1 MRINELPQEILSNIL
16 LQAARIN
23 EAEGETYTY
32 GLSQAPLPL
41 EKTTKLTKYVR
52 GPLSAESL
60 RWDATRSIRQV
71 CSRWH
76 DWAIAYNI
84 EHVFERRWRG
94 AERWAD
100 LTLRRPSYR
109 LYELIDR
116 PRGIAV
122 YRDPYLNLKQTDSL
136 FSFLPEISQHV
147 RRLWFNGF
155 YAAETDRYILSI
167 ISNCPNLELLSVPWT
182 VLRRG
187 TAEDWIDLL
196 NVNTGVGKPLY
207 SLEIQGICLPS
218 EQAKALEDDTTP
230 NPLLDPRV
238 SFSSLRRLKIF
249 GNTLHKPISD
259 SDLHLIARTATS
271 LAHLDLT
278 NISTVSV
285 AGLLA
290 LVKASAP
297 TLQVLEHSPRSSDG
311 FYHPYP
317 GSLDSDE
324 HICTL
329 LATALPRMR
338 DLSVSIPTMCP
349 AIFAS
354 PSVPWTGDAQFR
366 FTDICTLNPST
377 PPTERAAHLAVL
389 LDAARALIASRAR
402 VRAQLRIE
410 LFFAG
415 CIFEPE
421 KGLVHGDF
429 SLAGLASAGVWPGR
443 AHEPSSKG
451 PYGSSGY
458 YGKEEEGW
466 VAVGEEEF
474 LRAAGRGWVAM

>member
-1 MRINELPQEILSNIL
+1 MRIHELPNEILSNIL
-16 LQAARIN
+16 LHTARIN
-23 EAEGETYTY
+23 EAEGEKFTY

-41 EKTTKLTKYVR
+41 EKSTKLTKYVR

-109 LYELIDR
+109 LYELIDH

-136 FSFLPEISQHV
+136 FSLLPEISQHV

-187 TAEDWIDLL
+187 TAEDWVDLL
-196 NVNTGVGKPLY
+196 NVNTGVGKALY

-218 EQAKALEDDTTP
+218 EQARALEEDDTP
-230 NPLLDPRV
+230 NPLEDSRV
-238 SFSSLRRLKIF
+238 DFSALRRLKIF
-249 GNTLHKPISD
+249 GNTLHKPVSD
-259 SDLHLIARTATS
+259 DDLTTIAQTATQ
-271 LAHLDLT
+271 LKHLDLT

-285 AGLLA
+285 AGLLN
-290 LVKASAP
+290 LVKASRF
-297 TLQVLEHSPRSSDG
+297 TLEVLEHSPRSSDG

-317 GSLDSDE
+317 GDLESGE
-324 HICTL
+324 HICELMT
-329 LATALPRMR
+329 TLPRMR

-349 AIFAS
+349 SVFALHD
-354 PSVPWTGDAQFR
+354 VPWTGDLQIR
-366 FTDICTLNPST
+366 FTDICGLNPST
-377 PPTERAAHLAVL
+377 PPAVRAEHLARVL
-389 LDAARALIASRAR
+389 ESARDLIAARAR
-402 VRAQLRIE
+402 VRRQLRIE

-421 KGLVHGDF
+421 KRLVHGDF
-429 SLAGLASAGVWPGR
+429 SLAELSSGGQWPGHGR
-443 AHEPSSKG
+443 EPSSKG

-466 VAVGEEEF
+466 VAVWENEF
-474 LRAAGRGWVAM
+474 LGAAERGWVAM